1 MACSA
6 CQRRRE
12 KLKELA
18 RKAAK
23 ALGYTDEQVTAAF
36 GGDNR
41 LLTEIRERIAIEVE
55 HLPPD
60 EAQAEYDRRTAA
72 TGNDERDM

>member
-1 MACSA
+1 MTN
-6 CQRRRE
+6 E
-12 KLKELA
+12 
-18 RKAAK
+18 
-23 ALGYTDEQVTAAF
+23 VTAVDA
-36 GGDNR
+36 D
-41 LLTEIRERIAIEVE
+41 EIRERIAIEVE